1 MDTQQYYDRKQY
13 VEQVRSSFSENNEK
27 KRYSYQP
34 ETNTEEPGVRGFF
47 KVRFVLAIVLFLAFL
62 FIQQADISYKD
73 INAPNLVK
81 QIRSTVSLPDTV
93 PALSELIH
101 IE

>member
-1 MDTQQYYDRKQY
+1 MDTHQYYDRKQY
-13 VEQVRSSFSENNEK
+13 VEQVRSSFSGNSEK
-27 KRYSYQP
+27 RKYSYQP
-34 ETNTEEPGVRGFF
+34 ETNAEEPEVRGFF
-47 KVRFVLAIVLFLAFL
+47 KIRFVLAIALFLAFL

-81 QIRSTVSLPDTV
+81 QIRSTVSLPDSV
-93 PALSELIH
+93 PALNELIH